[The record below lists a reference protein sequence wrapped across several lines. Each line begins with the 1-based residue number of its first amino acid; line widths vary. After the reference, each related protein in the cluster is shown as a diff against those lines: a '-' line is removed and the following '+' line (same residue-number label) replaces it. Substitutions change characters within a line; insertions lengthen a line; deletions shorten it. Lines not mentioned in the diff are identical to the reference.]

1 MNYSETCEYL
11 FTRTPLFSKTGASAY
26 KPGLQTTH
34 AFDEHLGHP
43 HQQYRTIHVAGTNG
57 KGSTSHSLAAILQ
70 QAGYR
75 VGLFTS
81 PHLVDFRERIRV
93 NGEMC
98 SEEFVVDF
106 VEKHRSFFEPLYP
119 SFFEV
124 TTAMAFCYFAE
135 QKVDVAV
142 VEVGLGGRLDCTNII
157 TPDLSIIT
165 NISLDHTDLLGAT
178 IAEIAAEKAGIMK
191 AGIPCVIGETTKE
204 SLPVFT
210 KRAEELG
217 SPLILAEHSKKPLLA
232 TSLLGDCQ
240 HTNLRTILSA
250 VDALR
255 QQPYYHISDEHVSSA
270 LQQICALTGLRGR
283 WETLS
288 RSPLTICDVG
298 HNPGAWEYLGPR
310 LSQIAE
316 ELAAEGHNLHIVF
329 GMVNDK
335 DVHTVLS
342 MLPRQGRYYFTQANS
357 HRAIPATEL
366 AAMAAAMQIQGE
378 PYPTVAAA
386 YASAKQAAT
395 PHDTLFIGG
404 SCYIVA
410 DLLATYSQ
418 L

>member
-11 FTRTPLFSKTGASAY
+11 FTRTPLFSKAGASAY

-34 AFDEHLGHP
+34 ALDAHLRHP
-43 HQQYRTIHVAGTNG
+43 HEKYRTIHVAGTNG

-93 NGEMC
+93 NGEIC
-98 SEEFVVDF
+98 SEAYVVDF
-106 VEKHRSFFEPLYP
+106 VEKHRAFFEPLSP

-124 TTAMAFCYFAE
+124 TTAMAFTYFAE

-142 VEVGLGGRLDCTNII
+142 IEVGLGGRLDCTNII

-165 NISLDHTDLLGAT
+165 NISLDHTDLLGPT
-178 IAEIAAEKAGIMK
+178 IADIATEKAGIMK
-191 AGIPCVIGETTKE
+191 AGVPCVIGETTAE

-210 KRAEELG
+210 RRAKELK
-217 SPLILAEHSKKPLLA
+217 SPLILAEKYLEPLPA

-240 HTNLRTILSA
+240 QANLRTILSA
-250 VDALR
+250 VEALR
-255 QQPYYHISDEHVSSA
+255 QQDYYNISEEAVSTA
-270 LQQICALTGLRGR
+270 LQQVCTLTGLRGR

-288 RSPLTICDVG
+288 HSPLTLCDVG

-316 ELAAEGHNLHIVF
+316 ARAAEGHHLHIVF

-335 DVHTVLS
+335 DVRTVLS
-342 MLPRQGRYYFTQANS
+342 MLPKQARYYFTQANS
-357 HRAIPATEL
+357 LRAIPATEL
-366 AAMAAAMQIQGE
+366 ATLATGMQLQGE
-378 PYPTVAAA
+378 AYPTVATA
-386 YASAKQAAT
+386 YASARQAAT
-395 PHDTLFIGG
+395 PSDCIFIGG

-410 DLLATYSQ
+410 DLLST
-418 L
+418 